1 MKRSE
6 YEIPREHLERMARIE
21 AKLDAVLVQLAEGQ
35 NAPAP
40 ADTEKRLN
48 RLEHWR
54 YGVSGAVLISFASLA
69 ATIPP
74 R

>member
-1 MKRSE
+1 MSE
-6 YEIPREHLERMARIE
+6 HPEHLARIE
-21 AKLDAVLVQLAEGQ
+21 AKLDAVLVQLAEVQ
-35 NAPAP
+35 NAPVPLA
-40 ADTEKRLN
+40 TEKRLN

-69 ATIPP
+69 ATVPP

>member
-1 MKRSE
+1 MSE
-6 YEIPREHLERMARIE
+6 ISREHLERMARIE
-21 AKLDAVLVQLAEGQ
+21 AKVDALLAQAAEDKITQ
-35 NAPAP
+35 VPAE
-40 ADTEKRLN
+40 TEKRLN

-54 YGVSGAVLISFASLA
+54 YGVSGAVLISLASLA

>member
-1 MKRSE
+1 MSE
-6 YEIPREHLERMARIE
+6 ISREHLERMARIE
-21 AKLDAVLVQLAEGQ
+21 AKVDTLLAQAAEDKITQ
-35 NAPAP
+35 VP
-40 ADTEKRLN
+40 ADAEKRLN

-69 ATIPP
+69 ATVANAAP